1 MDRLRMS
8 VAIVD
13 DDESVRRALQRLL
26 HASDLIAETYASG
39 QEFLDSL
46 KSRRRPD
53 CLVLD
58 LQMPGMNGL
67 EVQRELTNAG
77 LRLPVVVI
85 TGHDEP
91 GAGSHVGR
99 AKDSRVPVATLNVSG
114 RVFMNGAIDDP
125 FRIAEREVERLRK
138 EAAVIVV
145 DMHAEATSEKM
156 ALGYFLAG
164 KVSAVVGTHTHVP
177 TCDHRILPGGT
188 AYVSDLGMTGPY
200 DSVIGVEAETI
211 VKRFLTGLPSRYETA
226 KSDPRLA
233 AAVVTVDPGSG
244 RATAI
249 DRMLIGEGD
258 VEAL

>member
-91 GAGSHVGR
+91 GAGARCLS
-99 AKDSRVPVATLNVSG
+99 A
-114 RVFMNGAIDDP
+114 GA
-125 FRIAEREVERLRK
+125 AAYLRK
-138 EAAVIVV
+138 PF
-145 DMHAEATSEKM
+145 DDRT
-156 ALGYFLAG
+156 
-164 KVSAVVGTHTHVP
+164 
-177 TCDHRILPGGT
+177 ILD
-188 AYVSDLGMTGPY
+188 A
-200 DSVIGVEAETI
+200 I
-211 VKRFLTGLPSRYETA
+211 
-226 KSDPRLA
+226 A
-233 AAVVTVDPGSG
+233 AAVAGPTPH
-244 RATAI
+244 
-249 DRMLIGEGD
+249 
-258 VEAL
+258 

>member
-85 TGHDEP
+85 TGHDES
-91 GAGSHVGR
+91 GAGARCLS
-99 AKDSRVPVATLNVSG
+99 A
-114 RVFMNGAIDDP
+114 GA
-125 FRIAEREVERLRK
+125 AAYLRK
-138 EAAVIVV
+138 PF
-145 DMHAEATSEKM
+145 DDRT
-156 ALGYFLAG
+156 
-164 KVSAVVGTHTHVP
+164 
-177 TCDHRILPGGT
+177 ILD
-188 AYVSDLGMTGPY
+188 A
-200 DSVIGVEAETI
+200 I
-211 VKRFLTGLPSRYETA
+211 
-226 KSDPRLA
+226 A
-233 AAVVTVDPGSG
+233 AAVAGPTPH
-244 RATAI
+244 
-249 DRMLIGEGD
+249 
-258 VEAL
+258 